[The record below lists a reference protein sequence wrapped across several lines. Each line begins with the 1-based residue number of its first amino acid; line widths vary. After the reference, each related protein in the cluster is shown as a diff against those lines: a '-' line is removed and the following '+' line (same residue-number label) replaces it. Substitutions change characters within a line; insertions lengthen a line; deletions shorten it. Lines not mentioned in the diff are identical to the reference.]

1 MFFGKKNK
9 DVKCN
14 NCNSN
19 LNDKFN
25 FCPYCGNP
33 TRDEKEERRE
43 LGLLGR
49 DDFPREKEIQSN
61 MQNFGITDK
70 IISSLMNTMMKSL
83 DKEFKS
89 TQNIK
94 DINQENAKIEQ
105 IPNGIKI
112 SIGVPQQA
120 KPRKER
126 TQIIKKVITE
136 EQMKKLSSLPR
147 TTAKTKIKRLSDKV
161 IYELA
166 TPGIESPNDIFI
178 SKLENGYE
186 IKAIGKKKIYTNSLS
201 IDLPLRG
208 FSLTD
213 NKILVEFKTEK

>member
-1 MFFGKKNK
+1 MFFGKKDK

-14 NCNSN
+14 NCNSS
-19 LNDKFN
+19 LNNKFN

-33 TRDEKEERRE
+33 TRDERKETRE
-43 LGLLGR
+43 LGFLGR
-49 DDFPREKEIQSN
+49 DDFPRAKDIQSN

-70 IISSLMNTMMKSL
+70 ILNSLMNQVMKS
-83 DKEFKS
+83 FGNM
-89 TQNIK
+89 QNIK

-112 SIGVPQQA
+112 SLGIPQQA

-126 TQIIKKVITE
+126 TQLIKKEITE
-136 EQMKKLSSLPR
+136 EQMKKLSALPR
-147 TTAKTKIKRLSDKV
+147 TAAKTKIKRLSDKV

-166 TPGIESPNDIFI
+166 APGIESPNDVFI

-201 IDLPLRG
+201 IDLPIRG

>member
-1 MFFGKKNK
+1 MFFGKKDK

-19 LNDKFN
+19 LNGKFN
-25 FCPYCGNP
+25 FCPYCGSP
-33 TRDEKEERRE
+33 TRDEKKEARE
-43 LGLLGR
+43 MGLLGR
-49 DDFPREKEIQSN
+49 DDFPRAKDIQSN

-70 IISSLMNTMMKSL
+70 ILSSLMNTMMKSL
-83 DKEFKS
+83 DKEFRNS
-89 TQNIK
+89 QNVNN
-94 DINQENAKIEQ
+94 INQENAKIEQ

-126 TQIIKKVITE
+126 TQMIKKVITE

-147 TTAKTKIKRLSDKV
+147 ATAKTKIKRLSDKV

-166 TPGIESPNDIFI
+166 APGIESPEDIFI

-201 IDLPLRG
+201 IDLPIRG